1 MKMRWEEPRVEIQ
14 KFIPNEYVAAC
25 YVINCNVPGTGT
37 LYAESNGVPG
47 LQTRNNYWEGYDA
60 DRRLIGGV
68 QACHEWHKGV
78 IQDNAPTANGYWVQS
93 RWGDDEVTEVYWWRE
108 NLGSTYDIHATTIMD
123 QEWETNPNAS

>member
-1 MKMRWEEPRVEIQ
+1 MKNYVKPMMESEV
-14 KFIPNEYVAAC
+14 FAANEHIAAC

-47 LQTRNNYWEGYDA
+47 LQTIGNYWEGYDA
-60 DRRLIGGV
+60 DTRLIGGV

-93 RWGDDEVTEVYWWRE
+93 GWWDDEVTEVYWWRE
-108 NLGSTYDIHATTIMD
+108 NLGSAYDIHATTIMD

>member
-1 MKMRWEEPRVEIQ
+1 MKMRWEEPRIEVQ

-47 LQTRNNYWEGYDA
+47 LQTQGSWFEGYEA
-60 DRRLIGGV
+60 DDRLV
-68 QACHEWHKGV
+68 RNVRACNEWHRGV
-78 IQDNAPTANGYWVQS
+78 FQDNAPTANGYWVTGRQTI
-93 RWGDDEVTEVYWWRE
+93 DVYWWRE
-108 NLGSTYDIHATTIMD
+108 NLGSQYDVHATTVMD

>member
-47 LQTRNNYWEGYDA
+47 LQTRNDYWEDYDA
-60 DRRLIGGV
+60 DTRLISGV

-93 RWGDDEVTEVYWWRE
+93 RLGDDEVTEVYWWRE

-123 QEWETNPNAS
+123 QGWETNPNAS